1 MLWNVHKLLIYR
13 SRLREILLNVN
24 TTSVFVFPTHE
35 LTKAR
40 PIVMTIFNT
49 KVLDNC
55 SENFT
60 DLVTFAKCFTF
71 CLHPDSRGPPTIS
84 IRRPLLCN

>member
-1 MLWNVHKLLIYR
+1 
-13 SRLREILLNVN
+13 
-24 TTSVFVFPTHE
+24 
-35 LTKAR
+35 
-40 PIVMTIFNT
+40 MTIFNT